1 MKRYGMRRTGR
12 ALAVLAGAL
21 VVLAG
26 LWFLV
31 GARSGGEAAPT
42 RPVGTVEDGLA
53 GAPRAPLVQ
62 RSTEMTLTVPK
73 MARVDGV
80 PVYTAPASD
89 EGTLDR
95 GAMHLAGTGFPWQAG
110 ANVYIA
116 GHRLGYKGTGSYLQF
131 YDLDKLGE
139 GDEIVLTDAG
149 GTRYTYTVFR
159 RQVVDPSEVSVTWP
173 VPGRSI
179 VSLQTCTL
187 PDYSQRLVVQG
198 ELTNVV

>member
-12 ALAVLAGAL
+12 ALVVFAGAL

-31 GARSGGEAAPT
+31 GAWSGGEAAPT
-42 RPVGTVEDGLA
+42 RAVGTVKDGLA
-53 GAPRAPLVQ
+53 GAPRAPMVPE
-62 RSTEMTLTVPK
+62 STEMTLTVPK

-95 GAMHLAGTGFPWQAG
+95 GAMHLAETGYPWEDG

-116 GHRLGYKGTGSYLQF
+116 GHRLGYKETGSYLQF
-131 YDLDKLGE
+131 YDLDRLGK

-159 RQVVDPSEVSVTWP
+159 TQVVDPSEVSVTWP
-173 VPGRSI
+173 VPGRSV

-198 ELTNVV
+198 ELTSVG

>member
-12 ALAVLAGAL
+12 TLAVLAGAV
-21 VVLAG
+21 VVLIG
-26 LWFLV
+26 LAVAVYPGF
-31 GARSGGEAAPT
+31 GGQVAPAST
-42 RPVGTVEDGLA
+42 VGTVESGLV
-53 GAPRAPLVQ
+53 GAPRAPMVPEN
-62 RSTEMTLTVPK
+62 TEMRLTVPK
-73 MARVDGV
+73 MARVDDV

-95 GAMHLAGTGFPWQAG
+95 GAMHLAQTGYPWQDG

-131 YDLDKLGE
+131 YDLDRLGE
-139 GDEIVLTDAG
+139 GDEIFLTDAN

-159 RQVVDPSEVSVTWP
+159 KQVVDPSEVSVTWP
-173 VPGRSI
+173 VPGKSV

-187 PDYSQRLVVQG
+187 PDYSQRLIVQG
-198 ELTNVV
+198 ELTSVG